1 MFRKMFALC
10 VALVMMVA
18 VAACSSSGT
27 DMSESEYVGTWECT
41 SYVAQGTTI
50 SPDEVGTSTLEFKAD
65 GTASYDLIGQ
75 TGETD
80 WTETETGVEI
90 TDASGTVT
98 LTKQDATL
106 VLEQDGVQFIFE
118 KQQ

>member
-10 VALVMMVA
+10 AALVMMVSL
-18 VAACSSSGT
+18 AACGGGGT
-27 DMSESEYVGTWECT
+27 DMSESEYVGAWECT
-41 SYVAQGTTI
+41 SYVAQGTSI
-50 SPDEVGTSTLEFKAD
+50 SPDEVGASTLEFKAD

-75 TGETD
+75 TGDAE

-90 TDASGTVT
+90 TDVSGTVA
-98 LTKQDATL
+98 LTKTDATL

>member
-10 VALVMMVA
+10 AALVMMVSL
-18 VAACSSSGT
+18 AACGGGT

-41 SYVAQGTTI
+41 SYVAQGVTV

-65 GTASYDLIGQ
+65 GKASYDLIGQ
-75 TGETD
+75 TGEAD

-90 TDASGTVT
+90 TDASGTVA
-98 LTKQDATL
+98 LTKTDATL